1 MKTRMK
7 KTFALILALVM
18 CLSLTAVCSF
28 AAENE
33 EPVYDVS
40 GSKEASPTA
49 LNAKNDVTTVTLQ
62 LPSAEYKN
70 EYDIVFVMDSSSSTK
85 NSNIDFSDSV
95 DTLLSSLIEKDAV
108 LNVGVIKCRG
118 LAFDTIN
125 LLDEDY
131 SGLVKYSDET
141 KELIKNAVSFPEAD
155 LKALSSGTNMH
166 GGLVMADQWLTDDE
180 DIQDD
185 HKYVIFLLD
194 GKTYIWNDEQDV
206 ATSVY
211 GQYMAKGTVYPTPAV
226 GQQTIAYS
234 KSAYRF
240 IDNVNFFAASADDL
254 ADLSFDEYFEKTGNF
269 YTNDFAKLYA
279 STKYKSEL
287 SSRTKYDYRCLYAYK
302 EDDSTADGTATTHDV
317 SNGNGYTYNL
327 HKKYYEFVPEA
338 PFEDLNWL
346 QANPYTVEYDAETET
361 YTYTTT
367 VNEDFY
373 QLHPDSLQKALYLTG
388 HLWTE
393 MVEKYNGAVI
403 TYSKWGSGSGLEIA
417 KSFCSWI
424 PENSDYGADL
434 GPGPKDTGYTPE
446 AAQAAAEN
454 VAALFDSIKE
464 DILYMVATGVV
475 TDVIPDDFTLENPDN
490 ADGFRMTLNG
500 EALDVEYVEA
510 DGTWGFGGLHEGKY
524 PYVISYNA
532 DTQTITWEI
541 NVPVENLKPVTLSYD
556 LKLTDEA
563 KATVSQGSS
572 KDFDTNVSAVLAYE
586 TSDGDKGEYPFEIP
600 VVTYSVPAPPP
611 PPTPTTYTVT
621 YVDGL
626 GNTLGRFPGLSY
638 GEDTPVID
646 DPTRTGY
653 VFTGWDPEVS
663 ATVTKSV
670 TYTAQWAPLPAIPI
684 QLNGEDHFAYVQG
697 YPDGTV
703 RPENNITR
711 AETATMFYRLLTPEY
726 RDRVFTAQNDFSD
739 VAKAAWFN
747 KAVSS
752 MANGEF
758 ILGYPD
764 GTFMGDKSI
773 TRAEFVTVLVRFLD
787 APETADNPFSDVAGH
802 WAEDYII
809 AAVAAGWVDGYPDGS
824 FKPDT
829 PITRAEAMKIINTVL
844 HRGVNESSELGDY
857 INFPDNGDA
866 TKWYYYEVI
875 EATNNHEYEGS
886 RPEENWLGNTV
897 DYIYDIAKYENP

>member
-1 MKTRMK
+1 MKTTMK
-7 KTFALILALVM
+7 KTLALILILAM
-18 CLSLTAVCSF
+18 CLSLLAVCSF
-28 AAENE
+28 AAGEE

-40 GSKEASPTA
+40 GSKTASPTA
-49 LNAKNDVTTVTLQ
+49 LNAQNDITTVTLQ
-62 LPSAEYKN
+62 LPSGEYQNKI
-70 EYDIVFVMDSSSSTK
+70 DIALVIDSSGSTDLGTVFIE
-85 NSNIDFSDSV
+85 SVTGLFDSIIENNPNV
-95 DTLLSSLIEKDAV
+95 DLK
-108 LNVGVIKCRG
+108 VGVVLFTGRG
-118 LAFDTIN
+118 NDAIDYVSEGSYKELTPYNDDTKGFFDQALKISDTM
-125 LLDEDY
+125 DKPTFRTTFGRGSGPH
-131 SGLVKYSDET
+131 SGLD
-141 KELIKNAVSFPEAD
+141 
-155 LKALSSGTNMH
+155 
-166 GGLVMADQWLTDDE
+166 MADEWLAADTEVE
-180 DIQDD
+180 DN
-185 HKYVIFLLD
+185 HKYVVFFTD
-194 GKTYIWNDEQDV
+194 GKGYIWNDDENVPTTIYSQYYQWKSGVGPSNVANDGKMSLSQTAGYNKKSYSLDV
-206 ATSVY
+206 LD
-211 GQYMAKGTVYPTPAV
+211 PTNKSN
-226 GQQTIAYS
+226 IAYFNS
-234 KSAYRF
+234 Y
-240 IDNVNFFAASADDL
+240 
-254 ADLSFDEYFEKTGNF
+254 EE
-269 YTNDFAKLYA
+269 LYA
-279 STKYKSEL
+279 FPA
-287 SSRTKYDYRCLYAYK
+287 R
-302 EDDSTADGTATTHDV
+302 
-317 SNGNGYTYNL
+317 
-327 HKKYYEFVPEA
+327 
-338 PFEDLNWL
+338 EDLTAREQALANELTGVNEWDQTCTYALDTTTPDGNVVKHPTTNGVEIFGNNNYQYWYEWKPSAAWESVPYL
-346 QANPYTVEYDAETET
+346 QLNPYDLVKDEEGEPVIDEEGKATFDTET
-361 YTYTTT
+361 INPYY
-367 VNEDFY
+367 Y
-373 QLHPDSLQKALYLTG
+373 QYHVDCLQKGLYKAG
-388 HLWTE
+388 HLWTD
-393 MVEKYNGAVI
+393 MDAKYNLAVV
-403 TYSKWGSGSGLEIA
+403 THDTSTGGGLELVGPF
-417 KSFCSWI
+417 KEWLRG
-424 PENSDYGADL
+424 NSDYSA
-434 GPGPKDTGYTPE
+434 TNE
-446 AAQAAAEN
+446 NAAAVTEMFTGIDN
-454 VAALFDSIKE
+454 SIR
-464 DILYMVATGVV
+464 YMVASGTV
-475 TDVIPDDFTLENPDN
+475 TDVIPADFTLVNHEDN
-490 ADGFRMTLNG
+490 KEDFRMTLNG
-500 EALDVEYVEA
+500 EDLEVTCLP
-510 DGTWGFGGLHEGKY
+510 DGTWNFGELHEGKY
-524 PYVISYNA
+524 PYVISYAA
-532 DTQTITWEI
+532 DTQTITWTL

-611 PPTPTTYTVT
+611 PTPTTYTVT

-626 GNTLGRFPGLSY
+626 GNTLDRFPELSY
-638 GEDTPVID
+638 GEDTPVIEN
-646 DPTRTGY
+646 PTRTGY

-684 QLNGEDHFAYVQG
+684 QLNGEDHFVYVQG

-711 AETATMFYRLLTPEY
+711 AETATMLYRLLTPEY
-726 RDRVFTAQNDFSD
+726 RDRVFTTQNVFSD
-739 VAKAAWFN
+739 VAQAAWFN

-809 AAVAAGWVDGYPDGS
+809 AAVAAGWVDVYPDGT

-857 INFPDNGDA
+857 IKFPDNGDA